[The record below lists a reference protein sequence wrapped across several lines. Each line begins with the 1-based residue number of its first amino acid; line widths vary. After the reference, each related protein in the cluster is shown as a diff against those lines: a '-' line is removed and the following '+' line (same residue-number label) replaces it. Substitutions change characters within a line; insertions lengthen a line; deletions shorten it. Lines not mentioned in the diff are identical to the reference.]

1 MEKSELIKRAKEAI
15 DAHKARYY
23 KDGEYVGA
31 DFWDFAEIFEIIED
45 YYEVSGDKSVF
56 KDFEEMYGFVLRS
69 YTADWA
75 FNPFNDD
82 IMWLVRAHES
92 LHLHG

>member
-56 KDFEEMYGFVLRS
+56 KDFE
-69 YTADWA
+69 
-75 FNPFNDD
+75 
-82 IMWLVRAHES
+82 
-92 LHLHG
+92 